1 MNIFTNIQYLTA
13 TFFSTNIGKM
23 NYTQKIYFIIQ
34 DRKMAGLTDLM
45 EITRYKKITVLRA
58 ISYLLINNKIKSVD
72 FLGTKYFVIN
82 PKSL

>member
-1 MNIFTNIQYLTA
+1 
-13 TFFSTNIGKM
+13 M

-34 DRKMAGLTDLM
+34 DRKMAGLIDLM
-45 EITRYKKITVLRA
+45 EITRYKRITVLRA
-58 ISYLLINNKIKSVD
+58 ISYLLINRKIKSVD

>member
-1 MNIFTNIQYLTA
+1 LNIFTNIQYLTA
-13 TFFSTNIGKM
+13 TFFTTNIGKM

-34 DRKMAGLTDLM
+34 DRKMAGLTDLVQ
-45 EITRYKKITVLRA
+45 ITKYKRITILRA
-58 ISYLLINNKIKSVD
+58 ISYLLINRKIRSID